1 MLLSRRVIQAEVGTL
16 PNSGLMEL
24 GIFGEYEGMKWI
36 ASHLNSFELLN
47 LQLGMESGLLFL
59 FFSFFSKKITSLSLA
74 DIT

>member
-1 MLLSRRVIQAEVGTL
+1 M
-16 PNSGLMEL
+16 
-24 GIFGEYEGMKWI
+24 FGGYEGMKWI

>member
-1 MLLSRRVIQAEVGTL
+1 MIHVGVGTL
-16 PNSGLMEL
+16 PNSGIMEHE
-24 GIFGEYEGMKWI
+24 IFGGYEGMKWI